1 MFNMGIGEIF
11 LIFVVLVLVV
21 GPDKLP
27 GFAKSIAKYLGEF
40 NKAKN
45 EIKHA
50 VLSPSDEAEF
60 RSLMHGNNGVVE
72 RKAKEWMG
80 VGEEGDV
87 LSSHSREDGNLD
99 SGGMDPRVRGEDR
112 NGMDPRLRG
121 EDRGVKH
128 G

>member
-21 GPDKLP
+21 GPEKLP
-27 GFAKSIAKYLGEF
+27 GFAKTIAKYMGEF

-60 RSLMHGNNGVVE
+60 RSLMHGNGGVVE
-72 RKAKEWMG
+72 RRAKGWMG
-80 VGEEGDV
+80 EDF
-87 LSSHSREDGNLD
+87 SDEDGK
-99 SGGMDPRVRGEDR
+99 
-112 NGMDPRLRG
+112 MDPRLHG
-121 EDRGVKH
+121 EDRAHETPPQVRDDKGSNN

>member
-11 LIFVVLVLVV
+11 LIFVVLILVV

-27 GFAKSIAKYLGEF
+27 GFAKTIAKYLGEF
-40 NKAKN
+40 NRAKN

-60 RSLMHGNNGVVE
+60 RSLMHGNHGVVE

-80 VGEEGDV
+80 GEEEALSPVIADGEKSHGLTGD
-87 LSSHSREDGNLD
+87 L
-99 SGGMDPRVRGEDR
+99 DPRMGED
-112 NGMDPRLRG
+112 
-121 EDRGVKH
+121 DRGVKH